1 MTLGVTFS
9 NKTVSTDQIDCNGT
23 LKITLTLTASP
34 NIVTNPVDIV
44 LVLDRSGSMRGSALS
59 NMKSGAKKFVEIISE
74 TTGGAATGTIGS
86 GSRIAVVSFSDTAVA
101 NTQLITSV
109 STLDAAIDSLVANG
123 STNHA
128 DAFTKA
134 IELFEP
140 ASSNQKIIVLF
151 TDGETTA
158 GPDPTPIAQAAKD
171 DGITIYCIGLN
182 GDSGLNV
189 DALNTWASQPAASY
203 VLIAPDDMQLEDFF
217 EELAKD
223 LTKPGATNIVIHEML
238 NPDFN
243 IVSLLT
249 PTVGSANVLDAHT
262 LEWNIASL
270 GVTADEG
277 AVLEFY
283 VQHVAQTSGVK
294 EVNQSITYS
303 DTEGNAVTF
312 PSPTVTVNCPTIV
325 DPEPCPT
332 PIDFSIPGCTDS
344 VTIDVGDLSLE
355 SLGRIVQL
363 NATVQNVCPG
373 KRVALAVV
381 LTEILSDG
389 SKQSRGMK
397 TFTLPAHYQSGCQ
410 NVQVKC
416 IKFVLPENLDTPSQ
430 PPVSLCQTRNLQVQC
445 FANYIDTDFVCCDAS
460 HPVITDRTFPYGC
473 SCRLK

>member
-1 MTLGVTFS
+1 MGVTFS

-23 LKITLTLTASP
+23 LKITLALTASP

-44 LVLDRSGSMRGSALS
+44 LVLDRSGSMRGSPLS

-223 LTKPGATNIVIHEML
+223 LTKPELH
-238 NPDFN
+238 
-243 IVSLLT
+243 
-249 PTVGSANVLDAHT
+249 
-262 LEWNIASL
+262 
-270 GVTADEG
+270 
-277 AVLEFY
+277 
-283 VQHVAQTSGVK
+283 
-294 EVNQSITYS
+294 
-303 DTEGNAVTF
+303 
-312 PSPTVTVNCPTIV
+312 
-325 DPEPCPT
+325 
-332 PIDFSIPGCTDS
+332 PIC
-344 VTIDVGDLSLE
+344 
-355 SLGRIVQL
+355 
-363 NATVQNVCPG
+363 
-373 KRVALAVV
+373 
-381 LTEILSDG
+381 
-389 SKQSRGMK
+389 
-397 TFTLPAHYQSGCQ
+397 
-410 NVQVKC
+410 
-416 IKFVLPENLDTPSQ
+416 
-430 PPVSLCQTRNLQVQC
+430 
-445 FANYIDTDFVCCDAS
+445 
-460 HPVITDRTFPYGC
+460 
-473 SCRLK
+473 